1 MFATLLLL
9 NCTAGAWI
17 WFTITN
23 RSLELIEGIGAGLAL
38 TFVGIPVIGIILASR
53 IEPLLIWLVIP
64 ILTFVFTP
72 LFKRARRPSLHIH
85 IDPVLSSA
93 TISGLLLGVFVYRQQ
108 IFSAFTADPF
118 DAAAFH
124 PDLIPLAQVA
134 ESMSTNGLAQGGLMS
149 DWPVRYHFFSGLFS
163 GTLDQ
168 ATINQPLTTLG
179 GVVPLLS
186 LVGISILVAVLVR
199 QLVNSRY
206 VPALAVLAIVLG
218 RYIADP
224 SGLNINFDS
233 TSQIASTLILLFLAI
248 QIINAGKSNWSNE
261 RVALLSITLIALT
274 GTKFSAGAVGLGI
287 VAFSLLFS
295 LRANPTT
302 WIRFSV
308 VFLVSLFSLALPVL
322 IFMTGQ
328 NDSGT
333 LIPQNPITSLTS
345 TNVPAGALASGAVL
359 ATLLALLPSW
369 SPSVIGVIRIRP
381 TLPAQSG
388 IFVGAGLAGILPLL
402 LFENAAPN
410 NYWFL
415 TSASALVLPLSLVY
429 VFQMNQRLK
438 IEPNR
443 LFVVYIALT
452 SGLTAVS
459 WAVLVTIFPVLSDF
473 AQITF
478 IVVWLII
485 AIIFSA
491 VHHALTGYSYMKL
504 LAITILWLGALSP
517 IYMVVSETI
526 VTRTKP
532 MAEVIQSLPLD
543 SSNATPQ
550 PEGSLPSIPELTEI
564 TEYLT
569 SNVQP
574 GSEIAFVENPLAI
587 VALLSDTKPFISSQH
602 YAEGLGPAGSEE
614 EYQRRLQL
622 LRSWESDPK
631 AKVTDQLCAEG
642 VRVVITNSSSQDS
655 NLDQFN
661 PVNINNWI
669 VIQLPC
675 ADR

>member
-1 MFATLLLL
+1 M
-9 NCTAGAWI
+9 AGAWI
-17 WFTITN
+17 WFALTN

-38 TFVGIPVIGIILASR
+38 TFVGIPIIGIFLAGR
-53 IEPLLIWLVIP
+53 INPLLIWLVIP
-64 ILTFVFTP
+64 ILTFVFTA
-72 LFKRARRPSLHIH
+72 LFQRVRRMSLHIH
-85 IDPVLSSA
+85 FDPVLGFA
-93 TISGLLLGVFVYRQQ
+93 TLIGLILGIFVYRQQ
-108 IFSAFTADPF
+108 IFTAFTADPF

-134 ESMSTNGLAQGGLMS
+134 ESMTSNGVAQGGLMS
-149 DWPVRYHFFSGLFS
+149 NWPVRYHFFSGLFS

-168 ATINQPLTTLG
+168 TTINQPLYTLG

-199 QLVNSRY
+199 QLVNNRY
-206 VPALAVLAIVLG
+206 VPALAVLAVVLG

-224 SGLNINFDS
+224 SGVNINFDS
-233 TSQIASTLILLFLAI
+233 TSQIASTLILLFFAI

-261 RVALLSITLIALT
+261 RIALLSITLIALT

-295 LRANPTT
+295 LKSDPTK
-302 WIRFSV
+302 WIRISV
-308 VFLVSLFSLALPVL
+308 VFLVSLVSLSLPVL
-322 IFMTGQ
+322 VFMTGQ
-328 NDSGT
+328 NDSGI
-333 LIPQNPITSLTS
+333 LIPQNPIVSIMS

-381 TLPAQSG
+381 ALPAQSG
-388 IFVGAGLAGILPLL
+388 IFIGAALAGILPLL

-429 VFQMNQRLK
+429 VFQLTQRIK
-438 IEPNR
+438 IEANR
-443 LFVVYIALT
+443 LFVIYITLT
-452 SGLTAVS
+452 SSVIAIS
-459 WAVLVTIFPVLSDF
+459 WAVLVANFPVLSDF

-478 IVVWLII
+478 IAVWLII
-485 AIIFSA
+485 AIVLSA
-491 VHHALTGYSYMKL
+491 GYRALTACSYMKL
-504 LAITILWLGALSP
+504 LTITILWLGALSP

-532 MAEVIQSLPLD
+532 IAEVIQSIPPD
-543 SSNATPQ
+543 SSNVTLQ
-550 PEGSLPSIPELTEI
+550 PEASLPSIPELKEI
-564 TEYLT
+564 SEYLT

-587 VALLSDTKPFISSQH
+587 VTLMSETKPYISSQH

-622 LRSWESDPK
+622 LGSWKSDPK
-631 AKVTDQLCAEG
+631 PNVTDQLCAEG
-642 VRVVITNSSSQDS
+642 VSVVITNRSSQDS
-655 NLDQFN
+655 KFDQFN
-661 PVNINNWI
+661 PVNIDNWI

-675 ADR
+675 SIR